1 MPALV
6 KEYNVERRSL
16 MVIEDPKSD
25 QIGLVLKEIQAIPTF
40 TKAKRA
46 VLAKLIELLKQSGYK
61 SFIGKAS
68 RYGFGPIGASYL
80 YRVPEDKRG
89 HLEPY
94 RGKLVRLVCVGSG
107 IFDRDI
113 MVGEYKD

>member
-1 MPALV
+1 M
-6 KEYNVERRSL
+6 
-16 MVIEDPKSD
+16 MITIEDPKAD
-25 QIGLVLKEIQAIPTF
+25 QIGLVIKELQSIPTF

-46 VLAKLIELLKQSGYK
+46 ALERLLELLKQSGYK
-61 SFIGKAS
+61 MFNGKAN

-80 YRVPEDKRG
+80 YRVPDDKRG

-113 MVGEYKD
+113 MVGEFKN

>member
-1 MPALV
+1 MFM
-6 KEYNVERRSL
+6 S
-16 MVIEDPKSD
+16 IDDPKTD
-25 QIGLVLKEIQAIPTF
+25 QIGLVIKELQSIPTF

-46 VLAKLIELLKQSGYK
+46 VVERLIGLLNQSGYK
-61 SFIGKAS
+61 MFNGKAN

-80 YRVPEDKRG
+80 YRVPGDKRG

-107 IFDRDI
+107 IFDRNI

>member
-1 MPALV
+1 MF
-6 KEYNVERRSL
+6 
-16 MVIEDPKSD
+16 MTIEDPKTD
-25 QIGLVLKEIQAIPTF
+25 QIGLVIKELQSIPTF
-40 TKAKRA
+40 TRAKRA
-46 VLAKLIELLKQSGYK
+46 VLERLMEILNQSGYK
-61 SFIGKAS
+61 MFNGKAN

-80 YRVPEDKRG
+80 YRVPDDKRG

-113 MVGEYKD
+113 MVGVYKD

>member
-1 MPALV
+1 M
-6 KEYNVERRSL
+6 L
-16 MVIEDPKSD
+16 MTIDDPKTD
-25 QIGLVLKEIQAIPTF
+25 QIGLVIKELQSIPTF
-40 TKAKRA
+40 TAAKRA
-46 VLAKLIELLKQSGYK
+46 VLERLLELLKESGYRM
-61 SFIGKAS
+61 FNGKAA

-107 IFDRDI
+107 IFDREI
-113 MVGEYKD
+113 MVGEYKN